1 MIYEPSD
8 LAVDGYIRFTVPKD
22 YHDYRYGRI
31 HKITDTAVYVVS
43 WYDAFV
49 GYEYLKVPY
58 KQILEYKKKFVGIG
72 VDDEDYDWLVNTY
85 DDE

>member
-1 MIYEPSD
+1 MIYEPTD
-8 LAVDGYIRFTVPKD
+8 LAVNGYIRFTVSDD

-43 WYDAFV
+43 WYDAFI

-58 KQILEYKKKFVGIG
+58 KHILEYKKKSIGIYI
-72 VDDEDYDWLVNTY
+72 DD
-85 DDE
+85 DDFNEVINSI